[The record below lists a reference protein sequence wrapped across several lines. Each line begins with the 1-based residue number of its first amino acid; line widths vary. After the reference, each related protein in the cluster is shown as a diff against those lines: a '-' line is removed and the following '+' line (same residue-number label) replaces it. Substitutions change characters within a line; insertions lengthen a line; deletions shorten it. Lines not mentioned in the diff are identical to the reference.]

1 MDLTQP
7 DLSHHA
13 TVMLPLVEKELAGLM
28 KDIGALHQRRI
39 ALETRAETLRKV
51 AGAMRD
57 LLNSPQY
64 AAKPP
69 EPNGQIVLPDVVGRK
84 RTGEQL
90 LLLMK
95 SEPAQA
101 RRPGDWLIRLRE
113 RGWIDPQMG
122 HQREAVRSALNK
134 LADNKKSGVERV
146 PGTTLYGYIPPKEVT
161 ALDKG

>member
-1 MDLTQP
+1 MTSAPALTR
-7 DLSHHA
+7 SF
-13 TVMLPLVEKELAGLM
+13 
-28 KDIGALHQRRI
+28 
-39 ALETRAETLRKV
+39 TLRWKV

-113 RGWIDPQMG
+113 RGWID
-122 HQREAVRSALNK
+122 ADVSVALSM
-134 LADNKKSGVERV
+134 LAW
-146 PGTTLYGYIPPKEVT
+146 
-161 ALDKG
+161 